1 MQDIRKSPEYQ
12 RWRREIRHRDE
23 DTCRVCAVQRN
34 LHVHHIKPLEKY
46 TEFATDIDNGITLCG
61 NCHAFLSGKEENTN
75 LQTITEAFTGQQDMR
90 TAEQLKR
97 LNDKFSAYLEDLLK
111 SGDADA
117 VNNAVH
123 KMFVHLQIYPDS
135 FDQFLHLI
143 EHILSSEKGFE
154 NQFARQIAI
163 ETLKNHPNKTA
174 SEMLSKYE
182 ISWNYQDG
190 KRAYLQGDYA
200 TALKKFEPLAGSG
213 HAESQYY
220 LGAIY
225 EKGRGVAKDAKAAI
239 KWYLKAAEQRHTKA
253 QRALG
258 LMYTYG
264 SERDD
269 TKAIKWYTKAA
280 EQGDVSAILDL
291 VNNYAFADMYIR
303 GRGVALDDTEAIK
316 WCTKLLEMG
325 YGSKQFYILLGDI
338 YVRGRGVEQDSMK
351 AIKWYT
357 KAGTTQGI
365 VRIGEMYEFGRGVA
379 RDYAEAIKW
388 YTKAAERGSTE
399 TAVSLGD
406 MYAKGRGVE
415 KNDTEAV
422 KWYTK
427 AVKWY
432 TEDAEKGSTDAM
444 NSLGDMYAK
453 GRGVEKN
460 DTEAVKWYTKAAER
474 GRTDAMNSLGDMYDK
489 GRGVAK
495 DAKTSVKWYTKA
507 AEQGDMDSQRYLGWI
522 YNGNTLYPFIKQDHK
537 EAVKWYTKAAE
548 QGDCT
553 AQWHLGDMYTEGRGV
568 KKNEMEA
575 AKWYLKAVQQ
585 GNEDARLDFER
596 LYANRKTT
604 RLKIDKDTLQ
614 EPYRPKYR
622 NSIPFSQEPYWTRL
636 SFFDSLSAAG
646 IRLFLSELSE
656 LSELGYW
663 DNYVK
668 IEIKDKRF
676 TLEVRG
682 SEPLSQSE
690 SLNSIFDE
698 GLESEHSQPNS
709 SEAYPQLKGEVFLTE
724 EDIPTLRILLINILT
739 R

>member
-1 MQDIRKSPEYQ
+1 MQDIRQSPEYQ
-12 RWRREIRHRDE
+12 RWRREVRHRDKN
-23 DTCRVCAVQRN
+23 TCRICAVQRN

-46 TEFATDIDNGITLCG
+46 TEFATDLDNGITLCG

-90 TAEQLKR
+90 TVDQLKR
-97 LNDKFSAYLEDLLK
+97 LNSKFSAYLEDLLK
-111 SGDADA
+111 SEDRDS

-123 KMFVHLQIYPDS
+123 KMFVHLQTYPDS
-135 FDQFLHLI
+135 LDQFLHLI
-143 EHILSSEKGFE
+143 EHILGSEKGFE
-154 NQFARQIAI
+154 DRFARQMAI
-163 ETLKNHPNKTA
+163 EALKNHSNKMA
-174 SEMLSKYE
+174 SEIISKYE
-182 ISWNYQDG
+182 TSWNYQDG
-190 KRAYLQGDYA
+190 KSAYLQGDY
-200 TALKKFEPLAGSG
+200 TAALEKFEPLAESG
-213 HAESQYY
+213 HVESQHY
-220 LGAIY
+220 LGVIY
-225 EKGRGVAKDAKAAI
+225 EEGRGVGKDTKAI
-239 KWYLKAAEQRHTKA
+239 KWYLKAAQQGHTKA

-269 TKAIKWYTKAA
+269 TKTIKWLTKVA

-303 GRGVALDDTEAIK
+303 GRGVVLDDTEAIK
-316 WCTKLLEMG
+316 WCMKLLEMG
-325 YGSKQFYILLGDI
+325 YGSKRFYILLGDI
-338 YVRGRGVEQDSMK
+338 YVRGRGVEQNSME
-351 AIKWYT
+351 AIKWY
-357 KAGTTQGI
+357 KKEGTTQDI

-379 RDYAEAIKW
+379 CDYAEAIKW
-388 YTKAAERGSTE
+388 YTEAAEWEDEVAQCR
-399 TAVSLGD
+399 LGD
-406 MYAKGRGVE
+406 MYAAGRGVE
-415 KNDTEAV
+415 KNYTEAV

-427 AVKWY
+427 AV
-432 TEDAEKGSTDAM
+432 ERGSAEAAGG
-444 NSLGDMYAK
+444 LGNMYA
-453 GRGVEKN
+453 E
-460 DTEAVKWYTKAAER
+460 
-474 GRTDAMNSLGDMYDK
+474 

-507 AEQGDMDSQRYLGWI
+507 AERGDIDSQRYLGWI
-522 YNGNTLYPFIKQDHK
+522 YNRNTLSSFIKQDHK
-537 EAVKWYTKAAE
+537 EAIKWYTKAAE

-553 AQWHLGDMYTEGRGV
+553 AQWHLGGMYAEGRGV
-568 KKNEMEA
+568 KKNETEA

-614 EPYRPKYR
+614 EPYRPKYG
-622 NSIPFSQEPYWTRL
+622 NSTPFSQEPYWMRL
-636 SFFDSLSAAG
+636 SFFDSLSAEG

-656 LSELGYW
+656 LGDW
-663 DNYVK
+663 GNYVK

-676 TLEVRG
+676 TLEVSG
-682 SEPLSQSE
+682 SEPLSQSG

-698 GLESEHSQPNS
+698 GLESENSQPNS

-739 R
+739 RLMR

>member
-12 RWRREIRHRDE
+12 RWRREVRHRDE
-23 DTCRVCAVQRN
+23 NTCRICAVQRN

-61 NCHAFLSGKEENTN
+61 NCHTFFSGREENTN
-75 LQTITEAFTGQQDMR
+75 LQTITEAFTGQQDTR

-97 LNDKFSAYLEDLLK
+97 LNDKFCVYLESLLK
-111 SGDADA
+111 SEDRDIVSDA
-117 VNNAVH
+117 VY

-135 FDQFLHLI
+135 LDQFLHLI
-143 EHILSSEKGFE
+143 EYIFSSEKGFE

-163 ETLKNHPNKTA
+163 ETLKNHPSKTA
-174 SEMLSKYE
+174 SEILSKFE
-182 ISWNYQDG
+182 TPCNYQDG
-190 KRAYLQGDYA
+190 KSAYLQGDYA
-200 TALKKFEPLAGSG
+200 TALKKFEPLAESG
-213 HAESQYY
+213 HIESQHY
-220 LGAIY
+220 LGVIY
-225 EKGRGVAKDAKAAI
+225 EKGRGVAKDTKTAI
-239 KWYLKAAEQRHTKA
+239 KWYLKAAQQGYTKA

-291 VNNYAFADMYIR
+291 VNNYGFADMYIR

-427 AVKWY
+427 A
-432 TEDAEKGSTDAM
+432 
-444 NSLGDMYAK
+444 
-453 GRGVEKN
+453 
-460 DTEAVKWYTKAAER
+460 AER

-553 AQWHLGDMYTEGRGV
+553 AQWHLGDMYTKGRGV

-676 TLEVRG
+676 RLEVRG
-682 SEPLSQSE
+682 SEPLSQSG

-709 SEAYPQLKGEVFLTE
+709 SEAYPPLKGEVFLTE

>member
-12 RWRREIRHRDE
+12 RWRREVRHRDE
-23 DTCRVCAVQRN
+23 NTCRICAVQRN

-61 NCHAFLSGKEENTN
+61 NCHTFLSGREENTN
-75 LQTITEAFTGQQDMR
+75 LQTIIEAFTGQQDVQI
-90 TAEQLKR
+90 TEQLKR
-97 LNDKFSAYLEDLLK
+97 LNDKFCVYLESLLK
-111 SGDADA
+111 SEDRDIVSDA
-117 VNNAVH
+117 VY

-135 FDQFLHLI
+135 LDQFLHFI

-154 NQFARQIAI
+154 DRFARQIAI
-163 ETLKNHPNKTA
+163 EALKNHPSKTA
-174 SEMLSKYE
+174 SEILSKFE
-182 ISWNYQDG
+182 TPCNYQDG
-190 KRAYLQGDYA
+190 KSAYLQGDYA
-200 TALKKFEPLAGSG
+200 TALKKFEPLAESG
-213 HAESQYY
+213 HIESQHY
-220 LGAIY
+220 LGVIY
-225 EKGRGVAKDAKAAI
+225 EEGRGVVKNAKAAI
-239 KWYLKAAEQRHTKA
+239 KWYLKAAQQGHTKA

-269 TKAIKWYTKAA
+269 TKAIMWYTKAA

-291 VNNYAFADMYIR
+291 VDNYAFADMYIR

-427 AVKWY
+427 A
-432 TEDAEKGSTDAM
+432 
-444 NSLGDMYAK
+444 
-453 GRGVEKN
+453 
-460 DTEAVKWYTKAAER
+460 AER

-553 AQWHLGDMYTEGRGV
+553 AQWHLGDMYTKGRGV

-585 GNEDARLDFER
+585 GNEGARLDFER
-596 LYANRKTT
+596 FYANRKTT

-682 SEPLSQSE
+682 SEPLSQSG